1 MLGKAVIIFCTPHHD
16 LGCTAICRDVKSLCG
31 FLRIRIS
38 WFFFTVELR
47 KVMDIKLAIGDVFD
61 NLLVDPGPAGEN
73 IDGCAEGIR
82 RITWVWFRIRWGSW
96 SAVCLFKRIE
106 PVHELCERVLDSLTE
121 FSLVFF

>member
-1 MLGKAVIIFCTPHHD
+1 
-16 LGCTAICRDVKSLCG
+16 
-31 FLRIRIS
+31 
-38 WFFFTVELR
+38 
-47 KVMDIKLAIGDVFD
+47 MDIKLAIGDVFD

-121 FSLVFF
+121 FSLVFFHGRLEILETSFNVNDRGRSGLRQR